1 MKRIDFVVMVAAVLV
16 VLLIAGCVSA
26 PQKETSTSAET
37 TSTPTQQPQTTTSTQ
52 TTYTSPQP
60 QHNHINSN
68 HSEWRRKQIAEILNR
83 SGSKLF
89 FWNRLMRSRF

>member
-52 TTYTSPQP
+52 TTYASPQPQTTTSTQTTYTSPQP
-60 QHNHINSN
+60 QTTTSTQTTVKGGGNKSP
-68 HSEWRRKQIAEILNR
+68 RY
-83 SGSKLF
+83 
-89 FWNRLMRSRF
+89 

>member
-37 TSTPTQQPQTTTSTQ
+37 
-52 TTYTSPQP
+52 YM
-60 QHNHINSN
+60 
-68 HSEWRRKQIAEILNR
+68 LNR
-83 SGSKLF
+83 VSITQAFASKSANLGMQ
-89 FWNRLMRSRF
+89 RLLE